1 MMKIFA
7 RFRLF
12 RLAFSYCRQVIYL
25 STTRKKLRELRELK
39 KFSIFQNVNVEQV
52 VDGLER
58 DGVVFGLNLPKTL
71 VEEIMNYA
79 KNGTLYA
86 SRERDKGF
94 SLDKYKEACSFLKK
108 DILIAQYFNTL
119 DECPSI
125 LRLKNDPVLN
135 EIALRYLKSK
145 PIFLGASLWWTFPA
159 KVSEEERM
167 KHAHFFHRDVDDF
180 KFLKFFFY
188 LTDVQEDGEHVV
200 VKKSHR
206 KSIVSGMSDLIKIK
220 RWTDAEVQEAF
231 LSNDIIEIQ
240 GEAGTGFAENTLCVH
255 KGKTPFNS
263 ARLLLQFEFGYH
275 DYGVQSDQVERSK
288 LKRIV

>member
-1 MMKIFA
+1 MMKTFA
-7 RFRLF
+7 RFRLCRF
-12 RLAFSYCRQVIYL
+12 AFSCCRQVIYL
-25 STTRKKLRELRELK
+25 SMTRKKLRELRELRNI
-39 KFSIFQNVNVEQV
+39 SIFPNVNVEKIV
-52 VDGLER
+52 EDLEQ
-58 DGVVFGLNLPKTL
+58 DGVVFGLNLPTAQ

-79 KNGTLYA
+79 KSGTLYA

-94 SLDKYKEACSFLKK
+94 ELNKYKEACDFLEK

-145 PIFLGASLWWTFPA
+145 PTFLGTSLWWTFPA
-159 KVSEEERM
+159 KASEEERM

-188 LTDVQEDGEHVV
+188 LTDVQGDGEHVV
-200 VKKSHR
+200 VKKSHE
-206 KSIVSGMSDLIKIK
+206 KSIVSGVSDFIKIK
-220 RWTDAEVQEAF
+220 RWTDAEVQKAF
-231 LSNDIIEIQ
+231 LGNDIVEIQ

-255 KGKTPFNS
+255 KGKTPLNS

-275 DYGVQSDQVERSK
+275 DYGVQSDQAEQSE